1 MEISYEK
8 IVEVNK
14 GVAYTN
20 VRGKNYAE
28 VAQRVQAFRN
38 LIPGGYITTDIIR
51 MDEGIVY
58 MKAECGYY
66 ENGQRVM
73 LATGMAFERQDA
85 SNINKTSYIEN
96 CETSA
101 IGRALGFM
109 GLGSEKSIASAE
121 EVSNAIAT
129 QEAIEAGKIPDP
141 SRKVERKQAKPDN
154 VTVTKGEK
162 LPPKNPVKEYVANE
176 LGAMKQM
183 FGVSD
188 TKEMADRFNTMR
200 LALVADG
207 IIPDVKSDDQTMEQA
222 QEMVEAIYKHFKPS
236 GERA

>member
-154 VTVTKGEK
+154 VTVTKSEK
-162 LPPKNPVKEYVANE
+162 LPPKNNVKEFIASE
-176 LGAMKQM
+176 MGFMKQM

-188 TKEMADRFNTMR
+188 TKEMAKRFNEMR

-207 IIPDVKSDDQTMEQA
+207 IIPDVKSDDQTMAQA
-222 QEMVEAIYKHFKPS
+222 VQMIEAIYKHFKPS